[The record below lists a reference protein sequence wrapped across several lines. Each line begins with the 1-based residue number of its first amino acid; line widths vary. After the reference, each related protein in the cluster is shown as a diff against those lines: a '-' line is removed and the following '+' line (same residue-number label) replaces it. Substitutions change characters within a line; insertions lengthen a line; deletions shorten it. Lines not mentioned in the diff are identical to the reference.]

1 MEGKRDS
8 SRKRRSE
15 WIEDGGVEWSGSS
28 GFGGGVEWAGDRWR
42 PDQLSRSVLSLGLWV
57 TRSMVQSKGS
67 SDCEGVVGCR
77 SMTCS

>member
-8 SRKRRSE
+8 LRKRRSE

-42 PDQLSRSVLSLGLWV
+42 RPNRQSVVAARSIVKISIELRALGDEIG
-57 TRSMVQSKGS
+57 GS
-67 SDCEGVVGCR
+67 I
-77 SMTCS
+77 